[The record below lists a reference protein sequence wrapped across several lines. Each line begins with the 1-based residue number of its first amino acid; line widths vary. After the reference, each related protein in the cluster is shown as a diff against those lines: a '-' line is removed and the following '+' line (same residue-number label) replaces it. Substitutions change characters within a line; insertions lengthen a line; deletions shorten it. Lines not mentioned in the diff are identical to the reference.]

1 MIYISNTRLLK
12 YASTEK
18 AVGPTINLE
27 YVCLNNNSI
36 MFIKININ

>member
-27 YVCLNNNSI
+27 YVMERQSEYAKTYKNS
-36 MFIKININ
+36 